1 AVDCIRL
8 RYVTGVQT
16 CALPIYRRPAPA
28 LISGQ
33 GRGSEPASA
42 PLAHRLRFRSLWA
55 VTEVG
60 PFGIGLADLE
70 LPAEPQSLEQ
80 VRLCSKLF
88 VRDEYDAVESP
99 VLSDPCVQP
108 SQHGLI
114 HPRLHLPPANPVI
127 DDRVD
132 VRPLPR
138 VGGCRD
144 DLAAAE
150 ELRVR
155 GKDVHAAKA
164 SRFARVED

>member
-1 AVDCIRL
+1 A
-8 RYVTGVQT
+8 
-16 CALPIYRRPAPA
+16 A
-28 LISGQ
+28 GQ
-33 GRGSEPASA
+33 GKGSEPAPA
-42 PLAHRLRFRSLWA
+42 PLARWVRCRSLWA

-60 PFGIGLADLE
+60 PFGSGLADLE

-80 VRLCSKLF
+80 VCLCSELF

-114 HPRLHLPPANPVI
+114 HPRLHLPPANPVT

-132 VRPLPR
+132 VRPFPR
-138 VGGCRD
+138 AFGCRV

-150 ELRVR
+150 ERRVR
-155 GKDVHAAKA
+155 GRMYTQPRHRDSLG
-164 SRFARVED
+164 SRIV